1 MASNI
6 TGLPIA
12 QPLSAEDLPALC
24 KVDEVLIQNHMQ
36 SRPVGSKVA
45 VALLPDVETIQWH
58 HAREEFVGME
68 LHGSVPK
75 IKGAIVGTEQGKRV
89 WCYWT
94 RVWYNGNTSE
104 AKGNVLHVL
113 RLVVEDEKA
122 THSDYDAAISALLAM
137 AQQEAEKWKLEH
149 VELWN
154 PSAAA
159 MAGAQ
164 RLGPNAKV
172 TIRDTESIASMQWHP
187 EHSGPVADKID
198 WISNEKYAW
207 C

>member
-1 MASNI
+1 VASSI
-6 TGLPIA
+6 AGLPVA
-12 QPLSAEDLPALC
+12 QPLFAEDLPALC
-24 KVDEVLIQNHMQ
+24 KIDEALIRNHLE
-36 SRPVGSKVA
+36 SRPAGSKVA
-45 VALLPDVETIQWH
+45 VALLPDIETIQWH

-68 LHGSVPK
+68 LHGNVPRS
-75 IKGAIVGTEQGKRV
+75 KGAIVGSEQGKRV

-94 RVWYNGNTSE
+94 RVWHNEDASKT
-104 AKGNVLHVL
+104 KDNVLHVL
-113 RLVVEDEKA
+113 RLVVEDETA
-122 THSDYDAAISALLAM
+122 GSDCDAAISALLAM

-154 PSAAA
+154 PSAMA

-164 RLGPNAKV
+164 RLDPNAKV

-187 EHSGPVADKID
+187 EHNGPVADKID
-198 WISNEKYAW
+198 WMSNEKYAW

>member
-1 MASNI
+1 MASSI
-6 TGLPIA
+6 AGLPAA
-12 QPLSAEDLPALC
+12 QPLFAEDLPALC
-24 KVDEVLIQNHMQ
+24 RVDEALIQSRLK

-45 VALLPDVETIQWH
+45 VALLPDIETIQWH

-68 LHGSVPK
+68 LHGNVPK
-75 IKGAIVGTEQGKRV
+75 SKGAIVGTEPGKRV

-94 RVWYNGNTSE
+94 RVWHNANASE
-104 AKGNVLHVL
+104 TKDNVLHVL
-113 RLVVEDEKA
+113 RLVVEDDA
-122 THSDYDAAISALLAM
+122 ADSDYAAAISALLAM

-154 PSAAA
+154 PSALA

-164 RLGPNAKV
+164 RLDPNARV